1 MKYSNDFIFVIYL
14 KLKSQSTYVIVLI
27 SDGAKQYQQTNSNS
41 QGDELNYR
49 IPSYQIQQPTVELDN
64 PSTDESSSPIQIPFH
79 PPKEQQLANLIWMG
93 DNIRDQNN
101 KGK

>member
-1 MKYSNDFIFVIYL
+1 MKFWNNFVLIYL
-14 KLKSQSTYVIVLI
+14 GLKSLSTFIAFLI
-27 SDGAKQYQQTNSNS
+27 SDGAKQYHQTNSDS

-93 DNIRDQNN
+93 DNIREQNN

>member
-1 MKYSNDFIFVIYL
+1 M
-14 KLKSQSTYVIVLI
+14 
-27 SDGAKQYQQTNSNS
+27 
-41 QGDELNYR
+41 
-49 IPSYQIQQPTVELDN
+49 ELDN

-93 DNIRDQNN
+93 DNIQEQNN